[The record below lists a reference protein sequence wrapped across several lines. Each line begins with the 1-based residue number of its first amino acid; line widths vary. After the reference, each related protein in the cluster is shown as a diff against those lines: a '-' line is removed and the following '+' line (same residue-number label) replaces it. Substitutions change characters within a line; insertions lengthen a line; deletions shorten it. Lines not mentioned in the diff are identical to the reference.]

1 MRVAPARLT
10 WLAMKFHK
18 ARNNNGFAQQRYAM
32 KPMRDDDPEHLAVML
47 EAAAAMVR
55 YRPKPRNWI
64 DQFRDGE
71 VLVAS
76 VAARIAASDS
86 ETIRRWCI
94 ASADTDRPLGLR
106 VADLWLVDASELLH
120 QIETRRDLHARREA
134 ETRLKAYRAEW
145 ARAQQSL
152 ALPKRS
158 SG

>member
-1 MRVAPARLT
+1 MTGL
-10 WLAMKFHK
+10 
-18 ARNNNGFAQQRYAM
+18 
-32 KPMRDDDPEHLAVML
+32 RDDDPEHLAVML

-64 DQFRDGE
+64 DQFRGGE

-76 VAARIAASDS
+76 AAARVAASDS
-86 ETIRRWCI
+86 ETIRRWCV
-94 ASADTDRPLGLR
+94 ATADTERPLGLR

-120 QIETRRDLHARREA
+120 QIENRRGLHARREA

-145 ARAQQSL
+145 AQAHQSL
-152 ALPKRS
+152 ALPERT